1 MRIETPCHSSNDWSG
16 KICVD
21 LQFYSI
27 STQGQSAVQDT
38 AKDEVQKAL
47 YGLLADNW
55 QEVAQH
61 QIKWKIL
68 LSEATG
74 SQLIAAPF

>member
-1 MRIETPCHSSNDWSG
+1 MPLIKWLEWENLRRFTILLDFHSRR
-16 KICVD
+16 
-21 LQFYSI
+21 
-27 STQGQSAVQDT
+27 SAVQDT

-47 YGLLADNW
+47 YGLLADDW